1 MALAQN
7 SALILKVV
15 MMLWNPALVFILKS
29 FSIWPHYGNCTRAI
43 IDCLTGNPS

>member
-1 MALAQN
+1 MVLAQN

-29 FSIWPHYGNCTRAI
+29 FSIWPNYGNCTRAI
-43 IDCLTGNPS
+43 IHCLTGNPS